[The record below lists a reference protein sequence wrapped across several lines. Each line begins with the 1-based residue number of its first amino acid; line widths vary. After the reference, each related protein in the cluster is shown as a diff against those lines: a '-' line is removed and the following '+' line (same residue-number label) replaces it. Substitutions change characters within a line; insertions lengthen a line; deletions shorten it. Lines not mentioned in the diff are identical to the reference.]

1 MASNPLHVG
10 QQGPGKLFDHWFFKA
25 HLVILL
31 VPFPVPF
38 GFGQGEGVGRDAE
51 TLGQHHAAMG
61 RVVREKFHHQ
71 RFLNFFYGMGDIK
84 DKSLRFLLV
93 VSSILLPVLLCTCY
107 STLTHPLGPFVIDL
121 NFRNTWNRP
130 QLNVLQ
136 DFRMQCCHQHRMR

>member
-1 MASNPLHVG
+1 MVRPLDFLTSTFG
-10 QQGPGKLFDHWFFKA
+10 L
-25 HLVILL
+25 LL

-84 DKSLRFLLV
+84 DKR
-93 VSSILLPVLLCTCY
+93 
-107 STLTHPLGPFVIDL
+107 
-121 NFRNTWNRP
+121 
-130 QLNVLQ
+130 
-136 DFRMQCCHQHRMR
+136 